1 MSTLQTSIVFTFVL
15 LVLSGLIVVPARLC
29 ADTAAD
35 SRYITDEVLN
45 DYEDLISPERLNT
58 FFTGLSENYRIIYG
72 SLSGEAADEEE

>member
-1 MSTLQTSIVFTFVL
+1 MSTLETSIVFTFVL

-35 SRYITDEVLN
+35 SRHITDEVLN